1 MLDFLSET
9 DREIIAKQNASLE
22 EVRIRLGQKAK
33 AVFAAKG
40 KRYVVS
46 LENIYDGNLI
56 EEIVNCATI
65 RRFAR
70 KKVSDNVSSPRKAAK
85 GQVYAERLFTTA
97 KK

>member
-9 DREIIAKQNASLE
+9 DREIIATQNASLE

-46 LENIYDGNLI
+46 LENI
-56 EEIVNCATI
+56 
-65 RRFAR
+65 
-70 KKVSDNVSSPRKAAK
+70 
-85 GQVYAERLFTTA
+85 
-97 KK
+97 

>member
-33 AVFAAKG
+33 AVFSAKG
-40 KRYVVS
+40 KRYVLS

-56 EEIVNCATI
+56 EEIVYKLCDYSLFCKEENI
-65 RRFAR
+65 RQCFGKRIGGFCQCFR
-70 KKVSDNVSSPRKAAK
+70 KI
-85 GQVYAERLFTTA
+85 
-97 KK
+97 